1 MGLVIFGVTAMVFNY
16 SAKHEH
22 RTAFPEQGRFY
33 PSRWYAI
40 EQIPRHKMCVNQC
53 SIGGRKRSL
62 KTIRE

>member
-40 EQIPRHKMCVNQC
+40 RQIPRH
-53 SIGGRKRSL
+53 
-62 KTIRE
+62 